1 MKVLVTGASGFVG
14 STLIRRLKGTGRFA
28 VRAAARR
35 VLSTLPAGVEP
46 ALVGDLGPD
55 TDWRE
60 ALAGVDAV
68 VHLSGRVHVLR
79 DSMAEPLAEYRRANV
94 AGTVTLARQMAAAG
108 SKRLVFVSS
117 VKVHGEVGVFRE
129 SDRPAPL
136 DSYAVSKYEAEL
148 GLSEV
153 AAETGVEVVIVRPPL
168 VYGPGVGANFRALMR
183 VIARGLPLPFGSV
196 HNRRSLVALDNLV
209 DFIVTCVEHPAA
221 ANETFL
227 VSDGEDLSTPDLI
240 RRMARAMGRPARLI
254 PVPES
259 LLWVAANILGKR
271 DVAQR
276 LLGSLQVDISKA
288 QQKLGWAPP
297 VSVEE
302 GLRQAVAEH

>member
-1 MKVLVTGASGFVG
+1 VKVLVTGASGFVG